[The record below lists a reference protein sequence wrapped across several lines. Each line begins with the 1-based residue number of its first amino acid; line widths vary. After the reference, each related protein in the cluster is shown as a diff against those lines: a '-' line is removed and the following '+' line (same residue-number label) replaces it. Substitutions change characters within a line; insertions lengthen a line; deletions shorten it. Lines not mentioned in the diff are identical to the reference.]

1 MKAQEPAE
9 TLQTTSQVWQ
19 LVDTIAVEKWKM
31 EFDPRAPKVARKYF
45 CHGSL
50 SYDLTYGPRKA
61 VAEVSKHN
69 EPIGRKSG
77 IQLVRKI
84 RKSMDFTFSCFVL
97 N

>member
-1 MKAQEPAE
+1 MIIVVAIVEVAVKAP
-9 TLQTTSQVWQ
+9 TP
-19 LVDTIAVEKWKM
+19 
-31 EFDPRAPKVARKYF
+31 PRAWVWGTMPFGGGLGNREP
-45 CHGSL
+45 GS
-50 SYDLTYGPRKA
+50 YIYIYNITYGPRKA
-61 VAEVSKHN
+61 MAEVSNHN